1 MQSATHKGLQGS
13 SGFNPQTLALRCT
26 DSLEWQSCLTFHRP
40 TSGREQRYET
50 LQERQAYIIEMGGS
64 GDLPEAEELQRPWR
78 ERPNDAHFPLLVTLR
93 EAGSGQ
99 RSVSLCIWYKSRTGI
114 WFQGSLRNEDAGTRP
129 ARLERA
135 RVKATA
141 TLSDYSPRRVLICPM
156 VSCKVQRWT
165 LQRSGTRPNTCMT

>member
-40 TSGREQRYET
+40 TSGREKRYET

-93 EAGSGQ
+93 ALDKE
-99 RSVSLCIWYKSRTGI
+99 VFPFVY
-114 WFQGSLRNEDAGTRP
+114 GT
-129 ARLERA
+129 
-135 RVKATA
+135 
-141 TLSDYSPRRVLICPM
+141 
-156 VSCKVQRWT
+156 KVE
-165 LQRSGTRPNTCMT
+165 LVFGFKGA